1 MRDKECLVL
10 LKKSPQ
16 DALSALIEQYGN
28 YVYTIVYS
36 KLKGCADRDEIED
49 CVSDVFV
56 EIFQNTDKFIETKG
70 SLKGF
75 VSIIAKRTAINAY
88 KKITCRNNTTEF
100 INDDTPELSA
110 MDDTPD
116 DETENKI
123 FHEKLWKVVKS
134 LGEPDSKINICQYF
148 YDMTA
153 SQIAQKLGMTASAVY
168 KRSQRARERIR
179 RILENE
185 NYL

>member
-1 MRDKECLVL
+1 MNDKEWLVL
-10 LKKSPQ
+10 LEKSPQ
-16 DALSALIEQYGN
+16 EALSTLIEQYGN
-28 YVYTIVYS
+28 LVYTIVYS
-36 KLKGCADRDEIED
+36 KLKSCADRYEIED

-56 EIFQNTDKFIETKG
+56 EIIQNTDKFTETKG

-88 KKITCRNNTTEF
+88 KRITSKYNTTEY
-100 INDDTPELSA
+100 INDETAELSA
-110 MDDTPD
+110 KGNTPD
-116 DETENKI
+116 EETENKI
-123 FHEKLWKVVKS
+123 FRERLWLAVKS
-134 LGEPDSKINICQYF
+134 LGEPDAEIIICQYF
-148 YDMTA
+148 YDMTS
-153 SQIAQKLGMTASAVY
+153 SQIAKKLGMSVFAVQ